1 MSFTT
6 QATCSKRSNERTTS
20 RNVELK
26 WNKHP
31 RANILNIRQRVLL
44 ENYNLL
50 GLLRNVLSYGS
61 QGILPCSQNP
71 TAGVLC
77 LTSPD
82 IQHSI
87 FLASITTLSCP
98 QYILSYLVAVLH
110 IFLLILCTHIVLP
123 YACYMSYSYHPLV
136 STEKGKG
143 QCVLN
148 CKDTGYN

>member
-98 QYILSYLVAVLH
+98 QYIFVLLGSRPAYFPTNIVYAYCTSLRVLH
-110 IFLLILCTHIVLP
+110 VPLIPSSC
-123 YACYMSYSYHPLV
+123 
-136 STEKGKG
+136 
-143 QCVLN
+143 LN
-148 CKDTGYN
+148 REG